1 MNNEKEKEILEIN
14 MKIENC
20 LVDLDD
26 LNRLYTKEY
35 ITIGEFDIIR
45 NRILD
50 RMIELLTKEKIAIQ
64 RK

>member
-50 RMIELLTKEKIAIQ
+50 RMIELSTKEKIAIQ